1 MKAKAKANTNIALI
15 KYWGKRD
22 NELILPMNSSISIT
36 LDGFYTITSVEFKED
51 LKNDIFILNN
61 KETEDKEQKKISR
74 FLDVVR
80 GLSGT
85 KLYAEVNSENKVP
98 TAAGFASSAS
108 GFAALAC
115 ASSKA
120 AGLNLSEREL
130 SMLARRGSGSACRS
144 IFGGYVKWEKGEKL
158 EGTDSHGVRLLSEK
172 DWDISILSVM
182 VASGKKKVSSREG
195 MKRTVE
201 TSPFYSGWLDT
212 VEKDIKIAEEAIRLK
227 DFYSLGNI
235 AEENALKMHAT
246 MLGAKPPVLYWE
258 NGTLEVMR
266 HIQNLRESGI
276 PAFFTI
282 DAGANVKVLCLK
294 ENENMVYESLLKL
307 SSVMKVLVCH
317 PGSGVTYLE

>member
-36 LDGFYTITSVEFKED
+36 LDGFYTITSVEFKEY

-61 KETEDKEQKKISR
+61 KETEEKEQKKISK

-80 GLSGT
+80 ELSGT

-158 EGTDSHGVRLLSEK
+158 DGTDSHGIRLLSEK

-258 NGTLEVMR
+258 HGTLEVMG

>member
-36 LDGFYTITSVEFKED
+36 LDGFYTITSVEFNKN
-51 LKNDIFILNN
+51 LKNDVFILNN
-61 KETEDKEQKKISR
+61 KETEEKDQKKISK

-80 GLSGT
+80 ELSGT

-158 EGTDSHGVRLLSEK
+158 NGTDSYGIRLLSEK

-258 NGTLEVMR
+258 HGTLEVMG

-276 PAFFTI
+276 LAFFTI

-294 ENENMVYESLLKL
+294 ENENMIYESLLKL
-307 SSVMKVLVCH
+307 SSVMNVLVCH
-317 PGSGVTYLE
+317 PGSGVSYLE

>member
-22 NELILPMNSSISIT
+22 NELFLPMNSSISIT
-36 LDGFYTITSVEFKED
+36 LDGFYTITSVEFNEN
-51 LKNDIFILNN
+51 LKNDVFILNN
-61 KETEDKEQKKISR
+61 KETEEKEQKKISK

-80 GLSGT
+80 ELSRT

-158 EGTDSHGVRLLSEK
+158 DGTDSYGIRLLSEK

-258 NGTLEVMR
+258 HGTLEVMG

-317 PGSGVTYLE
+317 SGSGVSYLE

>member
-36 LDGFYTITSVEFKED
+36 LDGFYTITSVEFNEN
-51 LKNDIFILNN
+51 LKNDVFILNN
-61 KETEDKEQKKISR
+61 KETEEKEQKKISR

-80 GLSGT
+80 ELSGT

-158 EGTDSHGVRLLSEK
+158 DGTDSHGIRLLSEK

-201 TSPFYSGWLDT
+201 TSPFYSGWIDT

-258 NGTLEVMR
+258 HGTLEVMG

-317 PGSGVTYLE
+317 PGSGVSYLE

>member
-36 LDGFYTITSVEFKED
+36 LDGFYTITSVEFKEY

-61 KETEDKEQKKISR
+61 KETEEKERKKISK

-80 GLSGT
+80 ELSRT

-108 GFAALAC
+108 GFAALA
-115 ASSKA
+115 AAASKA
-120 AGLNLSEREL
+120 AGLDLNKRDLSI
-130 SMLARRGSGSACRS
+130 LARRGSGSACRS
-144 IFGGYVKWEKGEKL
+144 IFGGYVKWEKGEKID
-158 EGTDSHGVRLLSEK
+158 GTDSHGVRLLSEK

-227 DFYSLGNI
+227 DFYRLGNI

-258 NGTLEVMR
+258 HGTLEVMG

>member
-36 LDGFYTITSVEFKED
+36 LDGFYTITSVEFNEN
-51 LKNDIFILNN
+51 LKNDVFILNN
-61 KETEDKEQKKISR
+61 KETEEKDQKKISK

-80 GLSGT
+80 ELSGT

-158 EGTDSHGVRLLSEK
+158 DGTDSHGVRLLSEK

-235 AEENALKMHAT
+235 AEENALKIHAT

-258 NGTLEVMR
+258 HGTLEVMG

>member
-36 LDGFYTITSVEFKED
+36 LDGFYTITSVEFNEN
-51 LKNDIFILNN
+51 LKNDVFILNN
-61 KETEDKEQKKISR
+61 KETEEKDQKKISK

-80 GLSGT
+80 ELSGT

-158 EGTDSHGVRLLSEK
+158 NGTDSYGIRLLSEK

-258 NGTLEVMR
+258 HGTLEVMG

-294 ENENMVYESLLKL
+294 ENENMIYESLLKL

-317 PGSGVTYLE
+317 PGSGVSYLE